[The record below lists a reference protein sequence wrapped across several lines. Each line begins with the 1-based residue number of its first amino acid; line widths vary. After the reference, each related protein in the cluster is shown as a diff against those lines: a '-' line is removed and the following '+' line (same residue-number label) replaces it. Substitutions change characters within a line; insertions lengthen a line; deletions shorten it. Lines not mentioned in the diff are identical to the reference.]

1 MAPSNEGSIYLGLS
15 LFLLVSVPRAH
26 AACEV
31 WCDNA
36 CTELTGNVAFECDS
50 CDASVLCHP
59 AVFPDGGA
67 ARVAVDAVGETTR
80 PSSASSAPSSAS
92 SARQQRPRGASFPV
106 PDNID
111 AFDGPPRSDDPNC
124 VDSTGEQIK
133 AAARDEPL
141 LRALP
146 SCRIVKMMQL
156 CDTEIG
162 RRTCPLRCAAC
173 GDVAEPKG

>member
-1 MAPSNEGSIYLGLS
+1 MAKEGFFYLGLS

-31 WCDNA
+31 WCDHA
-36 CTELTGNVAFECDS
+36 CTELTGDLTLECDS

-80 PSSASSAPSSAS
+80 PSSAA
-92 SARQQRPRGASFPV
+92 SARQERARGGSYPV

-111 AFDGPPRSDDPNC
+111 AFNGPPRSDNPNC
-124 VDSTGEQIK
+124 VDSTGEQVK

-146 SCRIVKMMQL
+146 SCRIIKMMQL
-156 CDTEIG
+156 CDSEIG
-162 RRTCPLRCAAC
+162 RRTCPLSCAAC
-173 GDVAEPKG
+173 GDVAKR